1 MVSQPLVRPGEAQ
14 QASFIVEM
22 FREPDRYRRD
32 HFSCT
37 LSDWDF
43 MHELGRTFGWLPF
56 GTTYLPQRGQPA
68 RRMPI
73 KHDYRPGDI
82 QDRKRVEADDAE
94 RLITAL
100 ERARQS
106 QFIAGILQAHAQLQP
121 PDQEV
126 TEQSLQSMLQ
136 SFIEFARR
144 GPFTIA
150 LRPES

>member
-1 MVSQPLVRPGEAQ
+1 MVSQPHVSPVEAQ

-37 LSDWDF
+37 LPDWDF
-43 MHELGRTFGWLPF
+43 MHDLGRTFGWQPF
-56 GTTYLPQRGQPA
+56 GTTYLPQIGQKA
-68 RRMPI
+68 RSMPI

-94 RLITAL
+94 RLVTAL

-106 QFIAGILQAHAQLQP
+106 PFFSDMLKAHATLQT
-121 PDQEV
+121 PDKEV

-150 LRPES
+150 LKPES